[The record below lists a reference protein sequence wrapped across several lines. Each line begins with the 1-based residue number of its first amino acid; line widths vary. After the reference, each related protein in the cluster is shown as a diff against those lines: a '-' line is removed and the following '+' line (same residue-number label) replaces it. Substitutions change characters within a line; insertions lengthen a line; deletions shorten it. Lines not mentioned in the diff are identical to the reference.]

1 MCLEVR
7 SLLLNLADDRK
18 EVGWP
23 AALKDMKEFVVNHYD
38 RKSLIRERGG
48 WKRQLKA
55 MATNMGF
62 KIVRFNEDTWQAIH
76 EALIILQIFH
86 KI

>member
-1 MCLEVR
+1 M
-7 SLLLNLADDRK
+7 SLLNLVDDRK

-23 AALKDMKEFVVNHYD
+23 AVLKDMKEFVVNHYD
-38 RKSLIRERGG
+38 RKSLIRERGDR
-48 WKRQLKA
+48 KRRFKA
-55 MATNMGF
+55 VATNMGF
-62 KIVRFNEDTWQAIH
+62 KIVRFNEDAWQAIH